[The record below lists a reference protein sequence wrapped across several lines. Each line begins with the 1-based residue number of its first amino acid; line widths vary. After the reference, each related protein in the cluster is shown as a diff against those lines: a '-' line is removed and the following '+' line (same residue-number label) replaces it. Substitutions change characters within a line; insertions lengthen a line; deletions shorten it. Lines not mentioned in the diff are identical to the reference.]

1 MAHLH
6 NFNHNKSPGLVQTIG
21 SKVKSA
27 AEFLG
32 AVKGIWDFGKSVY
45 SVVGPALTTAAVLV

>member
-6 NFNHNKSPGLVQTIG
+6 NFNNNKSTGFVQTIG

-32 AVKGIWDFGKSVY
+32 AVKGIWDFGKGVY
-45 SVVGPALTTAAVLV
+45 SLVSPALTTAAVLA